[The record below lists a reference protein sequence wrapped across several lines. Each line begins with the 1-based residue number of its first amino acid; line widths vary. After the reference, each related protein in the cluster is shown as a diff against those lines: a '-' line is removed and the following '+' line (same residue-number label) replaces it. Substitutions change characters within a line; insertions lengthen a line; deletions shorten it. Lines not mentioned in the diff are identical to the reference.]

1 MIYKL
6 DITCEFAYHQ
16 RHFFLSITVD
26 LYKKS
31 HYILAT
37 KRINTFQIINIIFF
51 SFLATPVA
59 YGSSGPGTN
68 LSHNCNLCH
77 SCGKAGSLMHCA
89 GLGIKPI
96 PQQQPEPPQ
105 RQHSILTLLCHSRNS
120 QIINFLK
127 TMFSDHYLNSEIN
140 NQNSAKI
147 PICNKT
153 TNTTSTYVRIH
164 FI

>member
-96 PQQQPEPPQ
+96 PQQQPKSLQ
-105 RQHSILTLLCHSRNS
+105 RHTAVPHQELQVWDFKRANLSFIQKRPIIYRETSAQTLL
-120 QIINFLK
+120 F
-127 TMFSDHYLNSEIN
+127 
-140 NQNSAKI
+140 
-147 PICNKT
+147 
-153 TNTTSTYVRIH
+153 
-164 FI
+164 